1 MPKLKMKTRSSAKK
15 RYRITG
21 SGKIRSQ
28 GAGASHIRGRKTKAY
43 LKEKMRLQVV
53 DKTNISMLRAL
64 LPNGIKGRKIRVGK
78 QEMKEDKA

>member
-1 MPKLKMKTRSSAKK
+1 MPKLKTKTRSSAKK

-28 GAGASHIRGRKTKAY
+28 GAGASHIRGRKTKKY
-43 LKEKMRLQVV
+43 LKEKMRLQEV

-64 LPNGIKGRKIRVGK
+64 LPNGIKGRKIRIGK
-78 QEMKEDKA
+78 RETKEEQA